1 MITRQGGECKLKIKK
16 YVALL
21 GMLLMLVGI
30 SVGAGTTAEASIVKV
45 FSDGEGDGWYM
56 DTDSIRVYPG
66 NSRYEV
72 LISDY
77 PDFSDPNWIIFVKSP
92 IHPELYV
99 YNNKYAVAEFNSGF
113 YARRDGIKD
122 ISEVPDKAVLEY
134 GGDPNY
140 WAYPAGQNTTYDSE
154 SLDNR
159 FFGKR
164 PRAGNVNI
172 WFSAVLGAVIA
183 SHNGLNVR
191 TRTVTDYWNNDGIRV
206 LVLK

>member
-1 MITRQGGECKLKIKK
+1 MITRQEGECKLKIKK

-45 FSDGEGDGWYM
+45 YYSTEDGSGCYM

-72 LISDY
+72 LLSSY
-77 PDFSDPNWIIFVKSP
+77 SDFSDPHWVIFVKSP
-92 IHPELYV
+92 IHPDLYA
-99 YNNKYAVAEFNSGF
+99 YNNLYAVEEFNSGF

-134 GGDPNY
+134 AKS
-140 WAYPAGQNTTYDSE
+140 WCLAYPAGQNTTYDSE
-154 SLDNR
+154 SLCDR

-164 PRAGNVNI
+164 PRDGGVSI
-172 WFSAVLGAVIA
+172 DFSALLGAVIA
-183 SHNGLNVR
+183 SHNGLSVR
-191 TRTVTDYWNNDGIRV
+191 TRTLTDYWSDNICV
-206 LVLK
+206 VVLK